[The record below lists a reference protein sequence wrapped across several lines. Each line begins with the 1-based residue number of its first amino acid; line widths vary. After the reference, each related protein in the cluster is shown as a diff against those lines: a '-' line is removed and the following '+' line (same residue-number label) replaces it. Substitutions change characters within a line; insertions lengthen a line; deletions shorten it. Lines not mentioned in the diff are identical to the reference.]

1 MFINRS
7 VKSNQETTG
16 TYSGKKVS
24 EAYLNPVT
32 SKMEIFVTLIN
43 GFQLLTNVPKN
54 SILDVAEVLDMPL
67 RVL

>member
-16 TYSGKKVS
+16 TCSGKKVS